1 MNGCRPR
8 HVDLRVDF
16 CVMVLLGIVLMSHHA
31 VEGSESSSQMGNLKI
46 EGEHI
51 ESLTLSRNGGGTID
65 VARPDETVVLEPGTY
80 TLESVQLRG
89 GYYTPT
95 VSPVPVTIEVRT
107 GKTAVLKA
115 GAPLIEAVLKAFP
128 HLNLNDSCHLYVFT
142 GPYMSAEDFT
152 RFHRCS
158 NERIRISRFTTDF
171 LSYLAAADLSVSMGG
186 YNTCMNLLTSGV
198 TALVWPF
205 SYDREQGLRARRLAR
220 RGGAA

>member
-1 MNGCRPR
+1 
-8 HVDLRVDF
+8 VDLRVDF

-115 GAPLIEAVLKAFP
+115 GAPLKHVIEVKREGRLLSLKHELTDVAGCEYVASDRSNPPGFAVYRGEELIG
-128 HLNLNDSCHLYVFT
+128 S
-142 GPYMSAEDFT
+142 G
-152 RFHRCS
+152 RF
-158 NERIRISRFTTDF
+158 E
-171 LSYLAAADLSVSMGG
+171 YG
-186 YNTCMNLLTSGV
+186 
-198 TALVWPF
+198 
-205 SYDREQGLRARRLAR
+205 
-220 RGGAA
+220 